1 MRQAQHAH
9 CESNAREAVQ
19 QQRRVEVHSIKYRQG
34 ETEPRDARGKHRA
47 FRLSE
52 IVWEQQWPD
61 MNKAQCRH

>member
-1 MRQAQHAH
+1 
-9 CESNAREAVQ
+9 
-19 QQRRVEVHSIKYRQG
+19 VHSIKYRQG